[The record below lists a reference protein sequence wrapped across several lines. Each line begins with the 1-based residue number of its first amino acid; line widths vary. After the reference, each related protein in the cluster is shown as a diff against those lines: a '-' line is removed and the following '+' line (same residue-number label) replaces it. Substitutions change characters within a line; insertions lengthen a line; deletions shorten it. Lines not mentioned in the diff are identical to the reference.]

1 MKEKRYMI
9 TAVLGA
15 IMVVFGITSLVLK
28 TAYAAPD
35 NVYAVTFDPVDGT
48 FTGSHYGYDKVI
60 VRVTEGNPI
69 SSSDIPEDPV
79 RSDAEFLYWMLNDVR
94 YDFSTPIDD
103 NIVLCAKWSCEEC
116 DVPEEPKPTPDNPKT
131 ADLPISII
139 MSIGLCA
146 LGLSLFQYKLI
157 KMTK

>member
-15 IMVVFGITSLVLK
+15 IMVVFGITALVLK
-28 TAYAAPD
+28 NTYAAD
-35 NVYAVTFDPVDGT
+35 VYSVTFDATGGT
-48 FTGSHYGYDKVI
+48 FTGSRYGQDKVI
-60 VRVTEGNPI
+60 VRVREGLTAT
-69 SSSDIPEDPV
+69 DQKPEDPV

-94 YDFSTPIDD
+94 YDFSTPVDSDI
-103 NIVLCAKWSCEEC
+103 ILCAKWSCEEC

-146 LGLSLFQYKLI
+146 FGLSLFQYKLL

>member
-15 IMVVFGITSLVLK
+15 IMVVFGIAALVLK
-28 TAYAAPD
+28 NTYAAD
-35 NVYAVTFDPVDGT
+35 VYSVTFDATGGT
-48 FTGSHYGYDKVI
+48 FTGSHYGEDKVV
-60 VRVTEGNPI
+60 VRVLEGYPI
-69 SSSDIPEDPV
+69 TSSEDVPGDPV
-79 RSDAEFLYWMLNDVR
+79 RSDAEFLYWTLNGVQ
-94 YDFSTPIDD
+94 YDLSNTVDSDI
-103 NIVLCAKWSCEEC
+103 ILCAKWSCEEC
-116 DVPEEPKPTPDNPKT
+116 DVPEEPKPTPENPKT

-146 LGLSLFQYKLI
+146 FGLSLFQYKLL

>member
-15 IMVVFGITSLVLK
+15 IMVVFGITALVLK
-28 TAYAAPD
+28 NTYAAD
-35 NVYAVTFDPVDGT
+35 VYSVTFDATGGT
-48 FTGSHYGYDKVI
+48 FTGSHYGQDKVI
-60 VRVTEGNPI
+60 VRVKEGLTAT
-69 SSSDIPEDPV
+69 DQKPEDPV

-94 YDFSTPIDD
+94 YDFSTPVDSDI
-103 NIVLCAKWSCEEC
+103 ILCAKWSCEEC

-146 LGLSLFQYKLI
+146 FGLSLFQYKLL

>member
-15 IMVVFGITSLVLK
+15 IMVVFGITALVLK
-28 TAYAAPD
+28 NTYAAD
-35 NVYAVTFDPVDGT
+35 VYSVTFDATGCT
-48 FTGSHYGYDKVI
+48 FTGSHYGQDKVI
-60 VRVTEGNPI
+60 VRVMEGLTAT
-69 SSSDIPEDPV
+69 DQKPEDPV

-94 YDFSTPIDD
+94 YDFSTPVDSDI
-103 NIVLCAKWSCEEC
+103 ILCAKWSCEEC

-146 LGLSLFQYKLI
+146 FGLSLFQYKLL

>member
-15 IMVVFGITSLVLK
+15 IMVVFGITALVLK
-28 TAYAAPD
+28 NTYASD
-35 NVYAVTFDPVDGT
+35 VYSVTFDATGGT
-48 FTGSHYGYDKVI
+48 FTGFNYGQDKVI
-60 VRVTEGNPI
+60 VRVMEGLTAA
-69 SSSDIPEDPV
+69 DQKPEDPV
-79 RSDAEFLYWMLNDVR
+79 RSDAEFLYWMLNNVR
-94 YDFSTPIDD
+94 YDFSTPVDSDI
-103 NIVLCAKWSCEEC
+103 ILCAKWSCEEC

-146 LGLSLFQYKLI
+146 FGLSLFQYKIL

>member
-15 IMVVFGITSLVLK
+15 IMVVFGITALVLK
-28 TAYAAPD
+28 NTYAAD
-35 NVYAVTFDPVDGT
+35 VYSVTFDATGGT
-48 FTGSHYGYDKVI
+48 FTGSHYGQDKVI
-60 VRVTEGNPI
+60 VRVMEGLTAA
-69 SSSDIPEDPV
+69 DQKPEDPV
-79 RSDAEFLYWMLNDVR
+79 RSDAEFLYWMLNNVR
-94 YDFSTPIDD
+94 YDFSTPVDSD
-103 NIVLCAKWSCEEC
+103 IVLCAKWSCENCE
-116 DVPEEPKPTPDNPKT
+116 VPEEPTPTPDNPKT

-146 LGLSLFQYKLI
+146 FGLSLFQYKLL

>member
-15 IMVVFGITSLVLK
+15 IMVVFGITALVLK
-28 TAYAAPD
+28 NTYASD
-35 NVYAVTFDPVDGT
+35 VYSVTFDATGGT
-48 FTGSHYGYDKVI
+48 FTGSHYGQDKVI
-60 VRVTEGNPI
+60 VRVMEGLTAT
-69 SSSDIPEDPV
+69 DQKPEDPV

-94 YDFSTPIDD
+94 YDFSTPVDSDI
-103 NIVLCAKWSCEEC
+103 ILCAKWSCEEC

-146 LGLSLFQYKLI
+146 FGLSLFQYKLL